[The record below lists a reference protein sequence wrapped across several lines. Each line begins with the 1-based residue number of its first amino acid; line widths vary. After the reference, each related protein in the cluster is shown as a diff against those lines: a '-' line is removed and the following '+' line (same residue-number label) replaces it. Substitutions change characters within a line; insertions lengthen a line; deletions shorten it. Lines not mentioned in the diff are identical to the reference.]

1 MNIVVL
7 TNFYKDII
15 YRFTLFE
22 LNLLFFE
29 DYTVLWNKF
38 NFSGSRSSIL
48 SRIVEQV
55 IVKVQ

>member
-22 LNLLFFE
+22 LDLLFFE
-29 DYTVLWNKF
+29 DYTILWNEF
-38 NFSGSRSSIL
+38 NFFGIKV
-48 SRIVEQV
+48 IY
-55 IVKVQ
+55 IVKNC

>member
-29 DYTVLWNKF
+29 DYTVLWNEF
-38 NFSGSRSSIL
+38 NFSGSRSSML

>member
-22 LNLLFFE
+22 LDLLFFE
-29 DYTVLWNKF
+29 DYTILGTSSI
-38 NFSGSRSSIL
+38 FSGSRSSIL

>member
-22 LNLLFFE
+22 LNLLFLRIIPSFG
-29 DYTVLWNKF
+29 TSSI
-38 NFSGSRSSIL
+38 FSGSRSSIL

>member
-15 YRFTLFE
+15 YRFALFE

-29 DYTVLWNKF
+29 DYTILWNEF
-38 NFSGSRSSIL
+38 NFSSML